1 MKEIFKNFVKIFS
14 PFIFGVFMTAISLG
28 VLLPYMASKHEVYKD
43 IILEHVALD
52 GANKSGEMLAIW
64 VSLLIGGISIF
75 VFRYF
80 EDKNNITVSKENIKL
95 DFIGI
100 GVILIP
106 SIFILFFKQEINF
119 YLVFVGIIYYI
130 IYFMTNKSALLSK
143 KSLILLIS
151 IYLFIM
157 SLKAILDKVVKNV
170 ELIKPDM
177 IFPLTVILFVSFM
190 LVLKKK
196 NFLNME
202 KYILLFQISAPL
214 ILLTFLTNKYLLD
227 GKTYKIS
234 QLVNYKVIIILLI
247 IILLSINIIQY
258 KKKKSNKLILF
269 SSIIIIFILH
279 YNSSPMS
286 IHYGDF
292 WHTGEVTVPWQQI
305 VGQKMKLFEEYNG
318 TSGLY
323 GLVPGF
329 FQNVVLDGT
338 LLSFYSAVSLTRIFW
353 VLIIGSTCY
362 FLVGEFA
369 LVLAF
374 FIDIPQ
380 YDRPIPLLATLLIL
394 LLPKL
399 IKKRVRWLQIY
410 VFFSIFSFF
419 YYPLNGAGC
428 AIGLFPFAI
437 VQLYC
442 SIKEKIWKKEIKSIL
457 FWILNVIL
465 ITSFLGLYKL
475 IIGMLKNVM
484 LLSSQTKLADGIAI
498 YNYSIPSYWFLK
510 FLKSEVLRRHLWYIF
525 VCLIMISAVLVFW
538 YIIYYYFQKYKNEKL
553 ILKIDSPIFLILSS
567 SSIILPIN
575 YTFTLVRMDY
585 EAEYARTTSAMV
597 VFIGFM
603 LSILLYKYG
612 KELFSNNLR
621 IIFIGLTLGFVYMI
635 NGNNI
640 GHEVEN
646 IQKLYIIPGGFT
658 YVEGKEIGIPKL
670 GKGFLKKD
678 TLGSLEV
685 IKENLRK
692 LVPVG
697 ERFWPSGKREL
708 LYIFDSKIPVKIDS
722 MKLTKSLKSSEENI
736 KMLEKNPPAVITDV
750 LDYES
755 YYTFRWILNHGYVM
769 YNDRGETFWIRPD
782 IYEKTFGNLS
792 EAQRE
797 IVNIYPSIKF
807 GSIPYS
813 LGNSMKTL
821 NNIFIDKKEINIDNL
836 KSLEYN
842 QMEKIGE
849 NKFKI
854 LEKNDPFF
862 VIDLP
867 NSIYGKNFDFVFIEL
882 DSNFLKKDTKKVKIQ
897 IFWDSKELSLSE
909 NRTVR
914 FNYENGK
921 FLIPFGSHPAWLS
934 SNITKLRIDF
944 DNADP
949 GMEFKIKKLEFL
961 RLNLNRKN

>member
-1 MKEIFKNFVKIFS
+1 MN
-14 PFIFGVFMTAISLG
+14 
-28 VLLPYMASKHEVYKD
+28 
-43 IILEHVALD
+43 
-52 GANKSGEMLAIW
+52 
-64 VSLLIGGISIF
+64 
-75 VFRYF
+75 
-80 EDKNNITVSKENIKL
+80 
-95 DFIGI
+95 
-100 GVILIP
+100 
-106 SIFILFFKQEINF
+106 
-119 YLVFVGIIYYI
+119 
-130 IYFMTNKSALLSK
+130 
-143 KSLILLIS
+143 
-151 IYLFIM
+151 
-157 SLKAILDKVVKNV
+157 
-170 ELIKPDM
+170 
-177 IFPLTVILFVSFM
+177 
-190 LVLKKK
+190 
-196 NFLNME
+196 
-202 KYILLFQISAPL
+202 
-214 ILLTFLTNKYLLD
+214 
-227 GKTYKIS
+227 
-234 QLVNYKVIIILLI
+234 
-247 IILLSINIIQY
+247 
-258 KKKKSNKLILF
+258 
-269 SSIIIIFILH
+269 
-279 YNSSPMS
+279 

-292 WHTGEVTVPWQQI
+292 WHTGEMTVPWQQI
-305 VGQKMKLFEEYNG
+305 IGQKMKLFEEYNG

-329 FQNVVLDGT
+329 FQNIVLDGT

-353 VLIIGSTCY
+353 ALIIGSTCY

-374 FIDIPQ
+374 FINIPQ
-380 YDRPIPLLATLLIL
+380 YNRPIPLLATLLIL

-419 YYPLNGAGC
+419 YYPLNGAGF

-442 SIKEKIWKKEIKSIL
+442 SIKERIWKKEIKSII

-465 ITSFLGLYKL
+465 IINFFYLYKL

-484 LLSSQTKLADGIAI
+484 LLSAQTKLADGIAI
-498 YNYSIPSYWFLK
+498 YNYSVPSYWFCK
-510 FLKSEVLRRHLWYIF
+510 FLKSDILRKHVWYVF
-525 VCLIMISAVLVFW
+525 VCLVMISAVLVFW
-538 YIIYYYFQKYKNEKL
+538 YLIYYYFQKYKNKKL
-553 ILKIDSPIFLILSS
+553 IIKIDSPIFLILSS
-567 SSIILPIN
+567 ASIILPIN

-585 EAEYARTTSAMV
+585 KGEYARTTSTMI

-612 KELFSNNLR
+612 KKLFSNNLKT
-621 IIFIGLTLGFVYMI
+621 IFIGLALGFVYMI

-640 GHEVEN
+640 GHEVKN
-646 IQKLYIIPGGFT
+646 IQKLYIIPNEFT
-658 YVEGKEIGIPKL
+658 YVEGKKIGIPKL

-692 LVPVG
+692 LVPNG

-736 KMLEKNPPAVITDV
+736 KMLEKNPPAVITEV

-769 YNDRGETFWIRPD
+769 YTDRGETFWIRPD

-792 EAQRE
+792 EAQRKMLD
-797 IVNIYPSIKF
+797 IYPSIKF
-807 GSIPYS
+807 DGIPYS

-821 NNIFIDKKEINIDNL
+821 NNIFLDKKEININDL

-842 QMEKIGE
+842 QMEKISE

-862 VIDLP
+862 VINLP
-867 NSIYGKNFDFVFIEL
+867 NSISGKDFDFVFIEL
-882 DSNFLKKDTKKVKIQ
+882 GSNFSKKDMKKVQIQ

-934 SNITKLRIDF
+934 SNITRLRIDF
-944 DNADP
+944 ENADP
-949 GMEFKIKKLEFL
+949 GMEFEIKKIKFL
-961 RLNLNRKN
+961 KLNLNRKN